1 MNHFD
6 QRAASWN
13 TDARKARAREAAQAI
28 RAIIGTEKIASAL
41 DYGAGTG
48 LLSFE
53 LAEQLDHVTLLD
65 TSVGMLQQAK
75 EELRGRGLAWRTEV
89 RDLSRPDP
97 GHPQQGFDLIYSMLT
112 LHHVADT
119 AELLRSFATAL
130 RDGGQ
135 LVLID
140 LPPGSEAY
148 HKDAEHHH
156 HDGFEPEVLTEQL
169 RQAGF
174 EPPTWHPPLPVYKTI
189 ADGSERRFDLFVLS
203 AVLAP

>member
-1 MNHFD
+1 MP
-6 QRAASWN
+6 S
-13 TDARKARAREAAQAI
+13 TTVPVPGEA
-28 RAIIGTEKIASAL
+28 E
-41 DYGAGTG
+41 
-48 LLSFE
+48 
-53 LAEQLDHVTLLD
+53 LLD
-65 TSVGMLQQAK
+65 
-75 EELRGRGLAWRTEV
+75 RGLAWHTEI
-89 RDLSRPDP
+89 RDLSQPDP
-97 GHPQQGFDLIYSMLT
+97 SHPREAFELIYSMQA

-119 AELLRSFATAL
+119 AQLLRSFATAL

-135 LVLID
+135 LILID
-140 LPPGSEAY
+140 LPPGSESY

-174 EPPTWHPPLPVYKTI
+174 KSPTWHPPLPVMKTT